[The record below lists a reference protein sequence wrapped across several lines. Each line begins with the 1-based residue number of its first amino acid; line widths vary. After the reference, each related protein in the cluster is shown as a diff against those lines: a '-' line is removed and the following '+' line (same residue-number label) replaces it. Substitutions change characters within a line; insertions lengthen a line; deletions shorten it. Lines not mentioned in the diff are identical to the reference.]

1 MIIKSRVINLLLCKK
16 RYLGKRLFIYK
27 RTATSIDKSADL
39 FVDTYCSIN
48 EPWNKRLFCKSHRG
62 VFRLEERARFVC
74 NDMSIHDGCRISVGK
89 DATLVMGSGYISMNC
104 EIRCKEFIQIGER
117 VAIAPDVVI
126 RDNDAHQIVGSA
138 VSEPI
143 KIGNHVWIGARA
155 MILKGVTIGDNAVI
169 AAGSVVT
176 HDVPPNCLVAG
187 VPAIIKKEKIEWK

>member
-1 MIIKSRVINLLLCKK
+1 
-16 RYLGKRLFIYK
+16 
-27 RTATSIDKSADL
+27 
-39 FVDTYCSIN
+39 
-48 EPWNKRLFCKSHRG
+48 
-62 VFRLEERARFVC
+62 
-74 NDMSIHDGCRISVGK
+74 MSIHDGCRISVGK